1 MADIEKAIETLLNTD
16 STCVICKGE
25 TLLKSDKRGV
35 APLLGWLE
43 SGVDVSGA
51 SAADKVVGNAAA
63 YLYVLMNVKTVYA
76 IVISEVA
83 LETLKKYQISVT
95 YEKLVKA
102 IKNRTNDGYCPME
115 TAVKDAS
122 NPEEALA
129 LIKEKLRSL
138 LSNGNNN

>member
-1 MADIEKAIETLLNTD
+1 MADIEKAVETLSNTD

-25 TLLKSDKRGV
+25 TLLTSDKRGV

-43 SGVDVSGA
+43 SDVDLSGA

-63 YLYVLMNVKTVYA
+63 YLYVLMNVKAVYA
-76 IVISEVA
+76 TVISEPA
-83 LETLKKYQISVT
+83 LATLEKYKIGVT
-95 YEKLVKA
+95 YKKLVKA
-102 IKNRTNDGYCPME
+102 IVNRTKDGYCPME
-115 TAVKDAS
+115 TAVSAAS
-122 NPEEALA
+122 NPNEALA